1 MLELLNKIADWFLNE
16 TSIYIKG
23 LTLPFIIIIG
33 YKFSNFII
41 NKIQVY
47 KDSSSLFPY
56 YEKSVLKKAKK
67 DFIRTK
73 CQNIDPSNETN
84 LESSFAFSTKE
95 DLLKFFLKKVFKQK
109 NNLNQFYLIL
119 GDSGM
124 GKTTFA
130 LNLFSKYNSFV
141 KQVFRNYKIKLLP
154 LGISFDSLKI
164 AIENIPNP
172 DKTILVLDGFDES
185 PNINDDEIQEEFN
198 KLIDLV
204 QKFRIVIFTCRTHY
218 FSSQKDEPNELKI
231 KKFNTNGN
239 GYHHIKKMYVSPFD
253 KKDIKKY
260 INKRFSF
267 IEFTKKVKAHKIIKN
282 TDDLLARPMLL
293 SYIDDLVSSKKNS
306 YETRTDIYE
315 VLILSWLNRES
326 NKYPEDKR
334 YTFRSN
340 LAFFSYELTRYVY
353 ENYEVNG
360 LFIPFDKVEKLSQE
374 WEINLN
380 KIELK
385 SRSLLNRNAQG
396 DYKFSHKSIFEF
408 FLAYL
413 TYVTRNTNKEDF
425 KKTDKER
432 NHIIKLEFDIQQFDQ
447 SLLFFEEMVNSV
459 KLEFRLPEILEQYE
473 KSNTKLVREI
483 LKEKN
488 KLNQNKDKKIEW
500 ITDITYKLR

>member
-1 MLELLNKIADWFLNE
+1 
-16 TSIYIKG
+16 
-23 LTLPFIIIIG
+23 
-33 YKFSNFII
+33 
-41 NKIQVY
+41 
-47 KDSSSLFPY
+47 
-56 YEKSVLKKAKK
+56 
-67 DFIRTK
+67 
-73 CQNIDPSNETN
+73 
-84 LESSFAFSTKE
+84 
-95 DLLKFFLKKVFKQK
+95 
-109 NNLNQFYLIL
+109 
-119 GDSGM
+119 
-124 GKTTFA
+124 
-130 LNLFSKYNSFV
+130 
-141 KQVFRNYKIKLLP
+141 
-154 LGISFDSLKI
+154 
-164 AIENIPNP
+164 
-172 DKTILVLDGFDES
+172 
-185 PNINDDEIQEEFN
+185 
-198 KLIDLV
+198 
-204 QKFRIVIFTCRTHY
+204 
-218 FSSQKDEPNELKI
+218 
-231 KKFNTNGN
+231 
-239 GYHHIKKMYVSPFD
+239 
-253 KKDIKKY
+253 
-260 INKRFSF
+260 
-267 IEFTKKVKAHKIIKN
+267 
-282 TDDLLARPMLL
+282 MLL

-396 DYKFSHKSIFEF
+396 NYKFSHKSIFEF

-432 NHIIKLEFDIQQFDQ
+432 NHIIKLEFNIQQFDQ

-488 KLNQNKDKKIEW
+488 KLNRNKDKKIEW
-500 ITDITYKLR
+500 ITDITYQLR

>member
-130 LNLFSKYNSFV
+130 LNLFSKYNSFL

-154 LGISFDSLKI
+154 LGISFDSLKT

-260 INKRFSF
+260 INKKFSF
-267 IEFTKKVKAHKIIKN
+267 IEFTKKV
-282 TDDLLARPMLL
+282 
-293 SYIDDLVSSKKNS
+293 
-306 YETRTDIYE
+306 
-315 VLILSWLNRES
+315 
-326 NKYPEDKR
+326 
-334 YTFRSN
+334 
-340 LAFFSYELTRYVY
+340 
-353 ENYEVNG
+353 
-360 LFIPFDKVEKLSQE
+360 
-374 WEINLN
+374 
-380 KIELK
+380 
-385 SRSLLNRNAQG
+385 
-396 DYKFSHKSIFEF
+396 
-408 FLAYL
+408 
-413 TYVTRNTNKEDF
+413 
-425 KKTDKER
+425 
-432 NHIIKLEFDIQQFDQ
+432 
-447 SLLFFEEMVNSV
+447 
-459 KLEFRLPEILEQYE
+459 
-473 KSNTKLVREI
+473 
-483 LKEKN
+483 
-488 KLNQNKDKKIEW
+488 
-500 ITDITYKLR
+500 